1 MDQSKGLTMIKQL
14 LALCAAAFLPCAA
27 MAQVTA
33 SDAWVRATV
42 PVQKSAGAF
51 LSLQSVKAV
60 RLVGAASPVAGSVEL
75 HKMEMQGQTMKM
87 KAVDAID
94 LPAGQKVEL
103 AKAGY
108 HLMFLGLKGQLKD
121 GDTVPVTLTLEDA
134 AKKRDTVTIDV
145 PVKPIGYS
153 APGGMHH

>member
-1 MDQSKGLTMIKQL
+1 MIKHL
-14 LALCAAAFLPCAA
+14 LALCAAASLSSAA

-51 LSLQSVKAV
+51 LSLQSVQAV
-60 RLVGAASPVAGSVEL
+60 RLVGASSPVAGTVEM
-75 HKMEMQGQTMKM
+75 HQMEMSGQTMKM
-87 KAVDAID
+87 KAVDGID
-94 LPAGQKVEL
+94 LPAGQKVDL

-134 AKKRDTVTIDV
+134 AKKRDTVTVNV

>member
-1 MDQSKGLTMIKQL
+1 MIKHL
-14 LALCAAAFLPCAA
+14 LALCAAASLSSAA

-51 LSLQSVKAV
+51 LSLQSVQAV
-60 RLVGAASPVAGSVEL
+60 RLVGASSPVASTVEM
-75 HKMEMQGQTMKM
+75 HQMEMRGQTMKM
-87 KAVDAID
+87 KAVDGID
-94 LPAGQKVEL
+94 LPAGTKVDL

-108 HLMFLGLKGQLKD
+108 HLMFLGLKGQLKE

-134 AKKRDTVTIDV
+134 AKKRDTVTVNV